1 MINKDKKLINTLKKM
16 YEGKEYSTSFE
27 DEIYSY
33 QNDDVVY
40 EDWDIRYYLKLDN
53 LLGEGSKA
61 IATFDVIITDIIY
74 DGDWNRFDIWA
85 DTEYDQYAWFITRV
99 RDDIYDNIVND
110 FPISFY
116 FEFYTEEQYKN
127 MDNKEEF

>member
-27 DEIYSY
+27 DEIYSFT
-33 QNDDVVY
+33 NDQIVY
-40 EDWDIRYYLKLDN
+40 EDWDIRYYLKLN
-53 LLGEGSKA
+53 QVLGEGSDA
-61 IATFDVIITDIIY
+61 VVSFDVIITDIIY

-85 DTEYDQYAWFITRV
+85 DTEYDEYAWFITRV
-99 RDDIYDNIVND
+99 RDDIYDNILND

-116 FEFYTEEQYKN
+116 FNFYTEEQYKN
-127 MDNKEEF
+127 MDNQEEI

>member
-27 DEIYSY
+27 DEIYSFT
-33 QNDDVVY
+33 NDQIVY
-40 EDWDIRYYLKLDN
+40 ENWDIRYYLKLN
-53 LLGEGSKA
+53 QVLGEGSDA
-61 IATFDVIITDIIY
+61 VVSFDVIITDIIY
-74 DGDWNRFDIWA
+74 DGDRNRLDIWA
-85 DTEYDQYAWFITRV
+85 DTEYDEFAWFINRV

-116 FEFYTEEQYKN
+116 FDFYTEEQYKN
-127 MDNKEEF
+127 MDNQEEI

>member
-16 YEGKEYSTSFE
+16 YEGKEYSTSFV
-27 DEIYSY
+27 DEIYSW
-33 QNDDVVY
+33 QSDDVVY

-127 MDNKEEF
+127 MDNQEEF

>member
-27 DEIYSY
+27 DEIYSW
-33 QNDDVVY
+33 QSDDVVY
-40 EDWDIRYYLKLDN
+40 EDWDIRYYLKLN
-53 LLGEGSKA
+53 QVLGEGSDA
-61 IATFDVIITDIIY
+61 VVSFDVIITDIIY

-85 DTEYDQYAWFITRV
+85 DTEYDEYAWFITRV

-110 FPISFY
+110 FPVSFY
-116 FEFYTEEQYKN
+116 FNFYTEEQYKN
-127 MDNKEEF
+127 MDNQEEF

>member
-1 MINKDKKLINTLKKM
+1 M

-27 DEIYSY
+27 DEIYSFT
-33 QNDDVVY
+33 NDNIVY
-40 EDWDIRYYLKLDN
+40 EDWDIRYYLKLN
-53 LLGEGSKA
+53 QVLGEGSDA
-61 IATFDVIITDIIY
+61 VVSFDVIITDIIY
-74 DGDWNRFDIWA
+74 DGDRNRLDIWA
-85 DTEYDQYAWFITRV
+85 DTEYDQYAWFITKV

-127 MDNKEEF
+127 MDNQEEF

>member
-61 IATFDVIITDIIY
+61 IVTFDVIITDIIY

-127 MDNKEEF
+127 MDNQEEF

>member
-127 MDNKEEF
+127 MDNQEEF

>member
-1 MINKDKKLINTLKKM
+1 MKNKDKKLVTFLKKM
-16 YEGKEYSTSFE
+16 YEGKEYSTSFQ

-33 QNDDVVY
+33 QNDDIVY
-40 EDWDIRYYLKLDN
+40 EDWDIRYYLKLDA
-53 LLGEGSKA
+53 LLGEGSNA
-61 IATFDVIITDIIY
+61 IASFDVIITDIIY

-85 DTEYDQYAWFITRV
+85 DTGYDEYAWFINNV

-116 FEFYTEEQYKN
+116 FYFYTEKQYKN
-127 MDNKEEF
+127 LDNKKEN

>member
-1 MINKDKKLINTLKKM
+1 MINSNRKLINALKKM

-27 DEIYSY
+27 DEIYSFT
-33 QNDDVVY
+33 NDQIVY
-40 EDWDIRYYLKLDN
+40 EDWDIRYYLKLKQV
-53 LLGEGSKA
+53 LGEGSDA
-61 IATFDVIITDIIY
+61 VVSFDVIITDIIY

-85 DTEYDQYAWFITRV
+85 DTDYDEYAWFINKV

-116 FEFYTEEQYKN
+116 FDFYTEEQYKN
-127 MDNKEEF
+127 IGNQKEN

>member
-1 MINKDKKLINTLKKM
+1 MINKNKKLINTLKKM

-27 DEIYSY
+27 DEIYSW
-33 QNDDVVY
+33 QSDDVVY
-40 EDWDIRYYLKLDN
+40 EDWDIRYYLKLN
-53 LLGEGSKA
+53 QVVGEGSDA
-61 IATFDVIITDIIY
+61 VVSFDVIITDIIY
-74 DGDWNRFDIWA
+74 DGDRNRLDIWA
-85 DTEYDQYAWFITRV
+85 DTEYDEYAWFINRV

-127 MDNKEEF
+127 MDNQEEF

>member
-27 DEIYSY
+27 DEIYSW
-33 QNDDVVY
+33 QSDDVVY
-40 EDWDIRYYLKLDN
+40 EDWDIRYYLKLN
-53 LLGEGSKA
+53 QVLGEGSDA
-61 IATFDVIITDIIY
+61 VVSFDVIITDIIY

-85 DTEYDQYAWFITRV
+85 DTEYDEYAWFITRV

-110 FPISFY
+110 FPVSFY
-116 FEFYTEEQYKN
+116 FNFYTEEQYKN
-127 MDNKEEF
+127 MDNQEEI

>member
-1 MINKDKKLINTLKKM
+1 MNSNEKLKNTLKKM

-33 QNDDVVY
+33 QNDDIVY
-40 EDWDIRYYLKLDN
+40 EDWDIRYYLKLN
-53 LLGEGSKA
+53 QVLGEGSKA

-127 MDNKEEF
+127 MDNQEEF

>member
-40 EDWDIRYYLKLDN
+40 EDWDIRYYLKLN
-53 LLGEGSKA
+53 QVLGEGSDA
-61 IATFDVIITDIIY
+61 VVSFDVIITDIIY

-85 DTEYDQYAWFITRV
+85 DTEYDEYAWFINRV
-99 RDDIYDNIVND
+99 RGDIYDNILND

-116 FEFYTEEQYKN
+116 FHFYTEEQYKN
-127 MDNKEEF
+127 MDNQEEI

>member
-16 YEGKEYSTSFE
+16 YEGKEYSTSFV
-27 DEIYSY
+27 DEIYSW
-33 QNDDVVY
+33 QSDDVVY
-40 EDWDIRYYLKLDN
+40 EDWDIRYYLKLN
-53 LLGEGSKA
+53 QVLGEGSNA
-61 IATFDVIITDIIY
+61 VVTFDVIITDIIY

-127 MDNKEEF
+127 MDNQEEF

>member
-27 DEIYSY
+27 DEIYSW
-33 QNDDVVY
+33 QSDDVVY

-127 MDNKEEF
+127 MDNQEEF

>member
-1 MINKDKKLINTLKKM
+1 MINSNRKLINTLKKM

-27 DEIYSY
+27 DEIYSFT
-33 QNDDVVY
+33 NDQIVY
-40 EDWDIRYYLKLDN
+40 EDWDIRYYLKLKQV
-53 LLGEGSKA
+53 LGEGSDA
-61 IATFDVIITDIIY
+61 VVSFDVIITDIIY

-85 DTEYDQYAWFITRV
+85 DTDYDEYAWFINKV

-116 FEFYTEEQYKN
+116 FDFYTEEQYKN
-127 MDNKEEF
+127 IGNQKEN

>member
-1 MINKDKKLINTLKKM
+1 MNSNKKLINTLKKM

-27 DEIYSY
+27 DEIYSFT
-33 QNDDVVY
+33 NDQIVY
-40 EDWDIRYYLKLDN
+40 EDWDIRYYLKLN
-53 LLGEGSKA
+53 QVLGEGLDAVVS
-61 IATFDVIITDIIY
+61 FDVIITDIIY
-74 DGDWNRFDIWA
+74 DGDRNRLDIWA
-85 DTEYDQYAWFITRV
+85 DTEYDEYAWFINRV

-127 MDNKEEF
+127 KDNKTQ

>member
-16 YEGKEYSTSFE
+16 YEGKEYSTSFV
-27 DEIYSY
+27 DEIYSW
-33 QNDDVVY
+33 QSDDVVY
-40 EDWDIRYYLKLDN
+40 EDWDIRYYLKLN
-53 LLGEGSKA
+53 QVLGEGSNA
-61 IATFDVIITDIIY
+61 VVTFDVIITDIIY
-74 DGDWNRFDIWA
+74 DGDWNRFDIWD

-127 MDNKEEF
+127 MDNQEEF

>member
-1 MINKDKKLINTLKKM
+1 MNSNEKLKNTLKKM

-33 QNDDVVY
+33 QNDDIVY

-74 DGDWNRFDIWA
+74 DGDWKRFDIWA
-85 DTEYDQYAWFITRV
+85 DTKYDQYAWFITRV

-127 MDNKEEF
+127 MDNQEEF

>member
-27 DEIYSY
+27 DEIYSW
-33 QNDDVVY
+33 QSDDVVY
-40 EDWDIRYYLKLDN
+40 EDWDIRYYLKLN
-53 LLGEGSKA
+53 QVLGEGSDA
-61 IATFDVIITDIIY
+61 VVSFDVIITDIIY

-127 MDNKEEF
+127 MDNQEEF

>member
-1 MINKDKKLINTLKKM
+1 MINKNKKLINTLKKM

-27 DEIYSY
+27 DEIYSFT
-33 QNDDVVY
+33 NDQIVY
-40 EDWDIRYYLKLDN
+40 EDWDIRYCLKLN
-53 LLGEGSKA
+53 QVLGEGLDAVVS
-61 IATFDVIITDIIY
+61 FDVIITDIIY
-74 DGDWNRFDIWA
+74 DGDRNRLDIWA
-85 DTEYDQYAWFITRV
+85 DTEYDEYAWFINRV

-127 MDNKEEF
+127 IDNQEEI

>member
-40 EDWDIRYYLKLDN
+40 EDWDIRYYLKLN
-53 LLGEGSKA
+53 QVLGEGSDA
-61 IATFDVIITDIIY
+61 VVSFDVIITDIIY

-127 MDNKEEF
+127 MDNQEEF